1 MYLVYAKECIWLFIE
16 KGTKIQPSF
25 SKKKETGLTRW
36 LASYFV
42 FIQKQTGNFLYTQTK
57 FLPVV
62 GGAVEGKTGRK
73 SSLHKS
79 SFLQHFTESSL
90 ACT

>member
-1 MYLVYAKECIWLFIE
+1 MHMVIYRKVYKDSAYILE
-16 KGTKIQPSF
+16 
-25 SKKKETGLTRW
+25 KKETGLTRW